1 MARSFGFDALA
12 CPGCGGRLRL
22 VATIDQRALID
33 PILRHLGLPTEIPV
47 PASACRGES
56 HATSDGEASP
66 QRAKAGR
73 GRRARRP
80 WARRC
85 WAPHSRAARIWPASS
100 RAEPGP
106 GAPAI
111 RRNPRGIIR
120 AASA

>member
-73 GRRARRP
+73 GRRERRRSAGCGVP
-80 WARRC
+80 R
-85 WAPHSRAARIWPASS
+85 STEARIWPPSS
-100 RAEPGP
+100 RAPESE
-106 GAPAI
+106 A
-111 RRNPRGIIR
+111 RRPNHPPPNPYRK
-120 AASA
+120 